1 MTHQV
6 YLEKPLDSMS
16 PMHTNLFACE
26 KVRNLQKLF
35 NCPTLKVAYI
45 RGQLET
51 TIDHSSSYRKI
62 YTTKQGSI
70 KGDDPDGCFQ
80 VLS

>member
-6 YLEKPLDSMS
+6 YLELLDRMS
-16 PMHTNLFACE
+16 PMHTSLFACE
-26 KVRNLQKLF
+26 KLRNLTKLF

-45 RGQLET
+45 RRQLET
-51 TIDHSSSYRKI
+51 TIDHSSYYRRI
-62 YTTKQGSI
+62 DTTKQGSI
-70 KGDDPDGCFQ
+70 KGDDLDGCFQ